1 MQKTWEWSD
10 FIVSYTFPTHTTG
23 GHHLFIVVSSKWKYN
38 LMWLL
43 NYLECL
49 RSWYMNGWRVI
60 WEIKKVRLL
69 PKLSFHLY
77 KEKKERQQSHP
88 TLGTEGESE
97 KRSENRESTRSDEDV
112 DVNMIGM
119 SVVMGET
126 VLFHKN
132 TRFKVKI
139 VKQRD
144 LFIKV

>member
-1 MQKTWEWSD
+1 M
-10 FIVSYTFPTHTTG
+10 
-23 GHHLFIVVSSKWKYN
+23 
-38 LMWLL
+38 
-43 NYLECL
+43 
-49 RSWYMNGWRVI
+49 
-60 WEIKKVRLL
+60 
-69 PKLSFHLY
+69 SFHLY